1 MNKEA
6 KCLSWLNLSCMAFQL
21 ISKFSHHT
29 FFSVVQSVSPPKTRL
44 SAQFSIFLLPKDVY
58 QKTLKSYA
66 KHLYIL
72 NLVIPVLLW
81 LLTKARKGHRG
92 RTRFCLNPS
101 SNRLPYRTESADIRP
116 AVIHW
121 TTWLNSMQRVC
132 SSQQHVLYLLQSFHL
147 ELHNQHK
154 DN

>member
-44 SAQFSIFLLPKDVY
+44 SAQFSIFLLPKDIY
-58 QKTLKSYA
+58 QKTA

-72 NLVIPVLLW
+72 NSVIPVLLW

-101 SNRLPYRTESADIRP
+101 SNRLPYRTGSADIRP
-116 AVIHW
+116 EVIHW

-147 ELHNQHK
+147 ELHNQQK